1 MTPAAPPKEPKPARR
16 DHSEGFVYFVSD
28 GESIKI
34 GKANNV
40 KSRLS
45 GLQTG
50 HAKKHPKFIPIEFSI
65 CSIDVPHIDRNPLLV
80 KYSYMRR
87 TIHDYNYQIHC
98 VDKAGDVIE
107 TIGEM
112 NIWTVAFA
120 AFNAAARS
128 I

>member
-1 MTPAAPPKEPKPARR
+1 MAHTKLFA
-16 DHSEGFVYFVSD
+16 
-28 GESIKI
+28 
-34 GKANNV
+34 
-40 KSRLS
+40 
-45 GLQTG
+45 
-50 HAKKHPKFIPIEFSI
+50 
-65 CSIDVPHIDRNPLLV
+65 
-80 KYSYMRR
+80 
-87 TIHDYNYQIHC
+87 YNYQIHC

>member
-1 MTPAAPPKEPKPARR
+1 MRRTKPELHTETCNIRA
-16 DHSEGFVYFVSD
+16 SLFSVCSG
-28 GESIKI
+28 
-34 GKANNV
+34 
-40 KSRLS
+40 SR
-45 GLQTG
+45 
-50 HAKKHPKFIPIEFSI
+50 I
-65 CSIDVPHIDRNPLLV
+65 IDRNPLLV

-87 TIHDYNYQIHC
+87 SLFRYSYQLHC
-98 VDKAGDVIE
+98 VDKNGDVIE

>member
-1 MTPAAPPKEPKPARR
+1 MRAGLF
-16 DHSEGFVYFVSD
+16 SVC
-28 GESIKI
+28 
-34 GKANNV
+34 
-40 KSRLS
+40 S
-45 GLQTG
+45 G
-50 HAKKHPKFIPIEFSI
+50 PRI
-65 CSIDVPHIDRNPLLV
+65 IDRNPLLV
-80 KYSYMRR
+80 KYSYMAH
-87 TIHDYNYQIHC
+87 TKLFAYNYQIHC